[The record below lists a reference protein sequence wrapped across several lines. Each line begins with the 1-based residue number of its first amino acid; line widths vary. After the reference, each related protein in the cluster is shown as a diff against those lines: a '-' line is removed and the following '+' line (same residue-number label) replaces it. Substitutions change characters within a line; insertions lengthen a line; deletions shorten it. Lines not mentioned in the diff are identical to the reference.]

1 MKKIELK
8 SNSEEIDKIIK
19 LIKNSYYFKFVPSD
33 LLREILES
41 GSIFHLKTDDY
52 LIKQADISDR
62 MVYIFLSGEFKIFSD
77 NQFILKID
85 QLGLTIGEMAV
96 ISPNTP
102 RSADVKASKDSTVI
116 GFESS
121 FLDSKDTKKQRLSN
135 SFLKMFSNILSEKL
149 RTTTERAKLYEEAVL
164 EKQEINQFNREIT
177 EVSKDLKKEL
187 QQKLEQIKLFSRVVE
202 VNQDAI
208 IVCDSD
214 GYLQSGNQ
222 AFLQLFTYKKE
233 EVAELRLHH
242 LFDKLIDDT
251 PEWIEKFLSGWK
263 GQIKAIRKSKT
274 TFPAL
279 ISISPVQTS
288 TENIGE
294 KVVLAIVIRDI
305 TLQKEYENDILKANS
320 EIKQTYKELE
330 NTLAELEK
338 SNKVKDH
345 FLSNISTQ
353 LKTPLDSIINYAEIM
368 NKNFGFTSKSV
379 ETKDFLAQIMD
390 EGYKMEKMVGN
401 LLTLAE
407 LSPGTANL
415 SIKIIPFKEFFESIL
430 ALLKKKEAV
439 EANFDSDISVIIA
452 DQVKVLK
459 VFSDIF
465 DYAYKEHGEAC
476 SIIIDCVQDL
486 KKNRLDFSILLGN
499 SEDFKTTKAEQ
510 DCRLDSGIEISIQ
523 KGDLELPLAKRIV
536 ELHQGELI
544 ICSAKQSEKITVSFP
559 VDPNV
564 EQGSRI
570 KVMIIDDHE
579 WDRKIIKGIIE
590 KQYSLNEVFEFNSQ
604 MSALKAVSAL
614 KPNLIIVDPFFTT
627 AQWSH
632 EEFLNKLIK
641 DNQEK
646 TSTLVISDKL
656 LDLSTRND
664 IIKLGI
670 TDFLVKPFTIDD
682 ATFKIKSIIET
693 KQKLYLLSNNIQK
706 AQKSAAT
713 DGMTGLYNRKYYDEF
728 TKDQFLKA
736 EVQNSHVSLI
746 MIDVDNFKNYN
757 DTNGHQLGDEVLK
770 KFAKI
775 LKNSIRHSDMAARYG
790 GEEFV
795 IVLPGAAK
803 KMAENVA
810 EKLRAIVEKETFEN
824 EKAQPKGRLTAS
836 FGVSSYPENG
846 QTPEVVLKGADH
858 CLYLAK
864 ERGRNAVVGAEG
876 VIEL

>member
-1 MKKIELK
+1 MKKVELK
-8 SNSEEIDKIIK
+8 CNSQEIDKVIK
-19 LIKNSYYFKFVPSD
+19 LIKNSYYFKSVPSK

-41 GSIFHLKTDDY
+41 GSIFKLKTDEY
-52 LIKQADISDR
+52 LIKQADICDR
-62 MVYIFLSGEFKIFSD
+62 MVYIFLSGEFKVFSD
-77 NQFILKID
+77 NQYILKID

-102 RSADVKASKDSTVI
+102 RSADVKATKNSTVI

-121 FLDSKDTKKQRLSN
+121 FLDSKDSKTQRLSN
-135 SFLKMFSNILSEKL
+135 LFLKMFSNILSEKL
-149 RTTTERAKLYEEAVL
+149 RTTTERAKLYEESVL
-164 EKQEINQFNREIT
+164 EKQEINRFNREIT

-208 IVCDSD
+208 LVCDSK

-222 AFLQLFTYKKE
+222 AFLQLFTYKSE
-233 EVAELRLHH
+233 EVSGLKLHH
-242 LFDKLIDDT
+242 LFENLVEDI

-263 GQIKAIRKSKT
+263 GQTKAIRKNKT

-288 TENIGE
+288 TENMPE

-305 TLQKEYENDILKANS
+305 TLQKEYEYNILKANS
-320 EIKQTYKELE
+320 ELKQTYQELE
-330 NTLAELEK
+330 STLVELEK

-368 NKNFGFTSKSV
+368 NKDFDHASKSI
-379 ETKDFLAQIMD
+379 ETKEFLSQIVD
-390 EGYKMEKMVGN
+390 EGYKMDKMVGN

-407 LSPGTANL
+407 LSPGSANL
-415 SIKIIPFKEFFESIL
+415 STQIIPFKQFFDSML
-430 ALLKKKEAV
+430 AQVNKKMSVK
-439 EANFDSDISVIIA
+439 ANFDSGISVIVA
-452 DQVKVLK
+452 DQAKVLK
-459 VFSDIF
+459 AFSDIF
-465 DYAYKEHGEAC
+465 DYAYKEHGADC
-476 SIIIDCVQDL
+476 SLMIDCMQDL
-486 KKNRLDFSILLGN
+486 KNSRLDIVILIGN
-499 SEDFKTTKAEQ
+499 PEDFKTTEAEQ
-510 DCRLDSGIEISIQ
+510 DNLLDSGIEISIQ

-544 ICSAKQSEKITVSFP
+544 IRSAKQSEKIIVSFP
-559 VDPNV
+559 MDPNV
-564 EQGSRI
+564 EHASRI
-570 KVMIIDDHE
+570 KVMIIDEHE

-590 KQYSLNEVFEFNSQ
+590 KEYALHDVFEFKSQ
-604 MSALKAVSAL
+604 MTALKAISAL
-614 KPNLIIVDPFFTT
+614 KPNLIIVDPFFTE
-627 AQWSH
+627 AQWSYD
-632 EEFLNKLIK
+632 EFLNKLIK

-656 LDLSTRND
+656 ANLSTRND
-664 IIKLGI
+664 IIALGI
-670 TDFLVKPFTIDD
+670 TDFLFKPFTIDD
-682 ATFKIKSIIET
+682 ATFKIKSIIGT

-736 EVQNSHVSLI
+736 DIQDSHVSLI

-775 LKNSIRHSDMAARYG
+775 VKNNIRHSDMAARYG

-795 IVLPGAAK
+795 IVLPGTAK
-803 KMAENVA
+803 KMAENIA
-810 EKLRAIVEKETFEN
+810 EKLRSIVEKETFEN
-824 EKAQPKGRLTAS
+824 EKAQPKGVLTAS

-864 ERGRNAVVGAEG
+864 ERGRNLVVGAEG